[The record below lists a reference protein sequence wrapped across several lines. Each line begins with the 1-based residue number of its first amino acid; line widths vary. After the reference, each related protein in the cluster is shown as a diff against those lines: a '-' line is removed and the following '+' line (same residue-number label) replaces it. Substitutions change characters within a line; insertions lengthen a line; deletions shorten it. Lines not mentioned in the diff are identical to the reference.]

1 MAFDDRKKT
10 PGKYYHYPVEV
21 PESESNKRSRGV
33 NWAIGYRPNVGDK
46 LKKMP
51 HVNPHL
57 IAAYEVEWHASAH
70 ADKLNREVEEMNKP
84 KEQDNG

>member
-21 PESESNKRSRGV
+21 PESESSARTRRV

-70 ADKLNREVEEMNKP
+70 ADKLNREVEDMNRP
-84 KEQDNG
+84 KEEKGE

>member
-21 PESESNKRSRGV
+21 GDSESNRRTRSI

-57 IAAYEVEWHASAH
+57 IAAYEVEWQASAH
-70 ADKLNREVEEMNKP
+70 ADKLNREVEDMNKP
-84 KEQDNG
+84 KEQGNE